1 MRKIFG
7 VLLILLA
14 IFLSFC
20 LFLVFLQLFL
30 NADPALPKQAGAYS
44 FGYALGKFIGMAIF
58 ALLNFSFYFFGY
70 KLLTKNKKKVI
81 PISDEDFPS
90 QLTS

>member
-14 IFLSFC
+14 IFLSFS
-20 LFLVFLQLFL
+20 LLLLIIQQYL
-30 NADPALPKQAGAYS
+30 NPDSNLPNNGGAYS
-44 FGYALGKFIGMAIF
+44 FGYALGQFIGIAIF
-58 ALLNFSFYFFGY
+58 VLVNLSIYFLGYRLLR
-70 KLLTKNKKKVI
+70 KNKKKAI

-90 QLTS
+90 QLT